1 MEGGSRASHSRVRR
15 HGERSLRSAQDED
28 EVGMEM
34 KLEREQFDNHGRRTS
49 SSRVSAPTYRSMV
62 SAMLLSLLPLPAA
75 AYPRS
80 EPRAMRRDRRRS
92 GDFGK
97 REMTSPEERPMGDSG
112 WEKRRRR
119 KMEKDQEVEVDRAQ
133 NSQVSVSFLEL

>member
-28 EVGMEM
+28 EVGLRM
-34 KLEREQFDNHGRRTS
+34 KLEPEQFDDHGRQTP

-75 AYPRS
+75 AYPRA
-80 EPRAMRRDRRRS
+80 EPGLVRRDRRRS

-97 REMTSPEERPMGDSG
+97 REMTSAEERPMGDSG
-112 WEKRRRR
+112 WEKGRRR
-119 KMEKDQEVEVDRAQ
+119 KMERDQEVEEVRVQ
-133 NSQVSVSFLEL
+133 NSQVRMSF